1 MVTGGSHCL
10 GPAASSAVLSVFG
23 AAASKSKDPS
33 VAANKRRI
41 EPSAGL
47 VKSCLEVKS
56 LLPEDQYTL

>member
-1 MVTGGSHCL
+1 MVTGNSHCL
-10 GPAASSAVLSVFG
+10 GPAAFSAVLSVFE

-33 VAANKRRI
+33 IGANKI

-56 LLPEDQYTL
+56 LLPEDQYRL